1 MQVQEL
7 LTLAKWYKNE
17 VIDSTIPQILANL
30 CSSVKSN
37 KTNRNITDAAL
48 FTFETEFIPRIEA
61 LNLSV
66 LTETHRK
73 CLQHLNVDVLL
84 LEKAPEKFKNLHS
97 IGQRDIA
104 YFLSFIE
111 EDHATI
117 QKTSSAFQQLLNQIP
132 IATPSEY
139 HEPIEIPDGKVMTRL
154 TFHNQASIDNVV
166 DFEKWSKSWL
176 AIARGFSMAINESP
190 EEFQIVN
197 ADRGS
202 FIVDLLVGAS
212 AMAILARALKDY
224 TDLAV
229 SITDLYLKLK
239 QVEGLKNAVP
249 KETYDDFVEQAK
261 QNIEEQEQKIV
272 DTVVERLKA
281 DGLVQNT
288 NAMNE
293 LTKAIKELNTFN
305 NKGGSI
311 QCIGSGSEDFNDND
325 IKELNSSYKQLQD
338 KSDLKLLEEK
348 D

>member
-7 LTLAKWYKNE
+7 LTLAEWYKTE
-17 VIDSTIPQILANL
+17 VIDKGIPQLLTTL
-30 CSSVKSN
+30 CAKIKNNYTTKSV
-37 KTNRNITDAAL
+37 TDEAL
-48 FTFETEFIPRIEA
+48 STFETDFIPRIEG
-61 LNLSV
+61 LDLSV
-66 LTETHRK
+66 LTPSHRK
-73 CLQHLNVDVLL
+73 CLKHSEVDTLL
-84 LEKAPEKFKNLHS
+84 LEEASDRFKNLHS

-111 EDHATI
+111 KDSATM
-117 QKTSSAFQQLLNQIP
+117 QKATNAFQQLLNQIP

-139 HEPIEIPDGKVMTRL
+139 HEPIEIPDGQVMTRL

-176 AIARGFSMAINESP
+176 TIARGFSMAINESP

-311 QCIGSGSEDFNDND
+311 HCIGSGSEDFNDND